1 MICAHIVV
9 GIRDSALSKRLQM
22 DHDLTLEKAKKL
34 VYQKERQYMNGSNSS
49 QESPVKEQQWRA
61 SKNSGTK
68 QVNKSHELLLFMYC
82 LSWVC

>member
-1 MICAHIVV
+1 MICDRIVV
-9 GIRDSALSKRLQM
+9 GIRDSTLSKRLQM

-34 VYQKERQYMNGSNSS
+34 VCQREA
-49 QESPVKEQQWRA
+49 VHEQQQFLTGKSSEGATMEAA

-82 LSWVC
+82 LSRVY